1 TCIGPLGSFSPCP
14 TSERARWPPYAPF
27 CSDGIGLSVL
37 PGALRL
43 LGLAPVG
50 CRRLTRSRVN
60 VLAGRFILDAGC
72 VVSAP
77 LPALS
82 GPSACAGPPTWGG
95 GTFLSDPEGHR
106 RPSAVSWPS
115 SPFIGSYLDLAT
127 PERVD
132 SNPAGAKPISRCRI
146 AGGVVGD
153 RRILLPNPIY
163 HLPNDAPVTPL
174 RAQTTVL
181 QGAFAAPGP
190 AESGPLG

>member
-1 TCIGPLGSFSPCP
+1 MKVPALAGWRAGNGARMIEIGSTRRPYGGHLFLHRDCRK
-14 TSERARWPPYAPF
+14 RARWPPYAPF

-82 GPSACAGPPTWGG
+82 GPPLARGHHSEGG
-95 GTFLSDPEGHR
+95 GTFLSDPER
-106 RPSAVSWPS
+106 PPSAVR
-115 SPFIGSYLDLAT
+115 GLLAGRT
-127 PERVD
+127 
-132 SNPAGAKPISRCRI
+132 KCR
-146 AGGVVGD
+146 A
-153 RRILLPNPIY
+153 L
-163 HLPNDAPVTPL
+163 
-174 RAQTTVL
+174 
-181 QGAFAAPGP
+181 FGP
-190 AESGPLG
+190 AAVPVGAARPSGNRGFRQGRGGQRPCDGS